1 MKSGKSVPRRPQTAA
16 PPAAALSAPAAAAEP
31 AQTPAP
37 APAPAA
43 PPVAPSRRA
52 RQALYFVNAP
62 VDFALAGGVSIT
74 TFLLLRMFHSGQR
87 GEAIY
92 TTAAALSWVVNW
104 PHFSATSYR
113 LYHDRAHVR
122 QYPVTALLIPWLV
135 LAAVVGSVFSPTL
148 VAPYFIKLY
157 LTWSP
162 YHFSGQTLGVTLIY
176 ARRAGFS
183 VGRWERLA
191 LSTFIFGSFATQN
204 ARFEVNP
211 AGAEYYGITYPG
223 LGLPEWTVTVLSTA
237 MYVGGAVFLLLA
249 ARWCLRE
256 RRWLP
261 PVVLLPAATQFVWF
275 IPGNSWASFQEFVP
289 FFHSLQYLLIA
300 WSVQLKEK
308 LDKDH
313 LTPGVNYVVWESARW
328 GILNIVGGAI
338 LFFMLPRL
346 MAETGVDL
354 TFATGVVLT
363 GVQIHHFFVDGVI
376 WKLRRT
382 TPASPLMVNLADMLS
397 PAPAPTPAL
406 QGRPA

>member
-1 MKSGKSVPRRPQTAA
+1 MKSGKTARRQPQQYA
-16 PPAAALSAPAAAAEP
+16 PGATPAIGPIAAASAPAAAAGP
-31 AQTPAP
+31 AA
-37 APAPAA
+37 AAA
-43 PPVAPSRRA
+43 PPVSPSRRGP
-52 RQALYFVNAP
+52 QPLYFVNAP
-62 VDFALAGGVSIT
+62 IDFILAGGASIVAFIT
-74 TFLLLRMFHSGQR
+74 LRAFHSGER
-87 GEAIY
+87 VAAVY
-92 TTAAALSWVVNW
+92 TTAAALQWVVNW

-113 LYHDRAHVR
+113 LYHDRAHIW
-122 QYPVTALLIPWLV
+122 QYPVTALVIPWLI
-135 LAAVVGSVFSPTL
+135 LAAVIGSVFSPDL
-148 VAPYFIKLY
+148 IAPYFIKLY

-211 AGAEYYGITYPG
+211 AGASYYGITYPG

-237 MYVGGAVFLLLA
+237 MYVGGAAFLIFA

-261 PVVLLPAATQFVWF
+261 PVVLLPALTQYVWF
-275 IPGNSWASFQEFVP
+275 IPGNNWASFQEFVP

-313 LTPGVNYVVWESARW
+313 LTPGVPYVVRESFRW
-328 GILNIVGGAI
+328 GALNIVGGAI
-338 LFFMLPRL
+338 LFFMLPHIF
-346 MAETGVDL
+346 AEAGVEL
-354 TFATGVVLT
+354 VFATGVVLS
-363 GVQIHHFFVDGVI
+363 GVQMHHFFVDGVI

-382 TPASPLMVNLADMLS
+382 TPSSPLMVNLADMLG
-397 PAPAPTPAL
+397 P
-406 QGRPA
+406 RPEPIGGAA

>member
-1 MKSGKSVPRRPQTAA
+1 
-16 PPAAALSAPAAAAEP
+16 
-31 AQTPAP
+31 
-37 APAPAA
+37 
-43 PPVAPSRRA
+43 VAPSRRG

-62 VDFALAGGVSIT
+62 VDFALAGGVSIA

-135 LAAVVGSVFSPTL
+135 LAAVIGSVLSPTL

-176 ARRAGFS
+176 ARRAGFPI
-183 VGRWERLA
+183 GPRERLA

-211 AGAEYYGITYPG
+211 AGAQYYGITYPG
-223 LGLPEWTVTVLSTA
+223 LGLPEWTVTALSTA
-237 MYVGGAVFLLLA
+237 MYAGGAVFLILA
-249 ARWCLRE
+249 ARWCLKE

-261 PVVLLPAATQFVWF
+261 PVVLLPAATQYVWF

-328 GILNIVGGAI
+328 GALNVVGGAI

-346 MAETGVDL
+346 VAEAGVDL

-382 TPASPLMVNLADMLS
+382 TPASPLMVNLADMLG
-397 PAPAPTPAL
+397 PAPATARPVL